1 MESSQTLMRK
11 KVNKPA
17 INDNDVKE
25 EGDCLKI
32 HQRIERFY
40 RIMRKDFVENIV
52 HLDQLGQQRFNVHDL
67 KRMAAATTLDW
78 QQLQYHFPL
87 LDSKQDVYQ
96 YQEIHCL
103 GRSNE
108 QFLFTNGMIKS
119 NKYFDQCIDILCEQY
134 EIFYQL
140 MTECYLTIQLL
151 IQPLHNCNISD
162 HELLMAMIDTFESYR
177 NFAIHQQQSLRS
189 IINGKRSNL
198 ITKIATHPQYD
209 DIRQIFFH
217 YEHNKFIRM
226 ICDQYGHLYYGYHY
240 VYDQVMKNGNILGTL
255 FRQLYRQT
263 HHKQEL

>member
-1 MESSQTLMRK
+1 MQRRK

-17 INDNDVKE
+17 INDNDNDVKE
-25 EGDCLKI
+25 EEDCLKI

>member
-1 MESSQTLMRK
+1 MQRRK

-108 QFLFTNGMIKS
+108 QFYSLM
-119 NKYFDQCIDILCEQY
+119 
-134 EIFYQL
+134 L

-217 YEHNKFIRM
+217 YEHNKFVRM